1 MGPELMPGFPLKSL
15 ERTQSSVGV
24 LSSGCGK
31 RSEKWTCKP
40 GAAPRAGFNAE
51 GCLSYSYKSLVATGR
66 IAILCKIPG
75 VPVGSRRK
83 REPGSKAA
91 STPSGAGAEA
101 DRQRALCRHGEL
113 TSQSQDP
120 AQFRR
125 IECPVKGEER
135 SL

>member
-15 ERTQSSVGV
+15 ERRPSSVGV

-31 RSEKWTCKP
+31 RAEKWTCKP

-66 IAILCKIPG
+66 IPIPWKIPG
-75 VPVGSRRK
+75 VPAGSHLK

-101 DRQRALCRHGEL
+101 GRQRALCRHGEL
-113 TSQSQDP
+113 ASQSQDP

-125 IECPVKGEER
+125 NECPVKGEER